1 MTTSLKKIFIVGAGL
16 MGGGIAQVCAQSG
29 FEVTITDIDPAIVEK
44 TLKNIAWSVGKFAE
58 KGIVKESVEVV
69 MARIKTSLDYQPA
82 CEADLVLEAVF
93 ESFDIKRDVFQKLKE
108 IVRPESVMASNT
120 SAIPISDLASFTK
133 RPAKFVGIHFFSPVP
148 MMPAA
153 EVIRGHATS
162 DDTFG
167 TGVTFVRQLSKEP
180 ILVQRDVPGF
190 VINRINYRANL
201 EAMRLV
207 EEGVATVEDIDKG
220 LRLASGRRMGIFEIG
235 DLVGLDITHGALMFI
250 YETTKD
256 QYWYPP
262 AILRRKVRAGH
273 LGRKTGKGWYE
284 YQPDGTRKVSND

>member
-1 MTTSLKKIFIVGAGL
+1 MTATIKKVFIVGAGL

-29 FEVTITDIDPAIVEK
+29 FEVTITDVDPTIVEK
-44 TLKNIAWSVGKFAE
+44 TLKTIAWSVGKLVE
-58 KGIVKESVEVV
+58 KGSVKDSVEVV
-69 MARIKTSLDYQPA
+69 MGRIKTSHDYKPA
-82 CEADLVLEAVF
+82 GEADLVLEAVF
-93 ESFDIKRDVFQKLKE
+93 ESLDVKRDVFQKLDD
-108 IVRPESVMASNT
+108 VARPESVMASNT
-120 SAIPISDLASFTK
+120 SAISISDLASFTK

-162 DDTFG
+162 DETFAA
-167 TGVTFVRQLSKEP
+167 GVTFVRQLGKEP
-180 ILVQRDVPGF
+180 ILVQKDVPGF
-190 VINRINYRANL
+190 VINRINFRANL

-220 LRLASGRRMGIFEIG
+220 LRLASGRRMGIFETG
-235 DLVGLDITHGALMFI
+235 DMVGLDVTHGALMFI

-256 QYWYPP
+256 PYWYPP

-284 YQPDGTRKVSND
+284 YHPDGTRKIADD

>member
-1 MTTSLKKIFIVGAGL
+1 MAATINRVFIVGAGL

-29 FEVTITDIDPAIVEK
+29 FEVTITDVDSAIVEK
-44 TLKNIAWSVGKFAE
+44 TLKTIAWSVGKLME
-58 KGIVKESVEVV
+58 KGSVKDSVEVV
-69 MARIKTSLDYQPA
+69 MGRIKTSRDYKPA
-82 CEADLVLEAVF
+82 GEADLVLEAVF
-93 ESFDIKRDVFQKLKE
+93 ESLDVKRDVFQKLDE
-108 IVRPESVMASNT
+108 VARPESVMASNT
-120 SAIPISDLASFTK
+120 SAISISDLASFTK

-162 DDTFG
+162 EETFAA
-167 TGVTFVRQLSKEP
+167 GVMFVHQLGKEP
-180 ILVQRDVPGF
+180 ILVQKDVPGF
-190 VINRINYRANL
+190 VINRINFRANL

-220 LRLASGRRMGIFEIG
+220 LRLASGRRMGIFETG

-256 QYWYPP
+256 PSWYPP

-284 YQPDGTRKVSND
+284 YPADGTRKIAED